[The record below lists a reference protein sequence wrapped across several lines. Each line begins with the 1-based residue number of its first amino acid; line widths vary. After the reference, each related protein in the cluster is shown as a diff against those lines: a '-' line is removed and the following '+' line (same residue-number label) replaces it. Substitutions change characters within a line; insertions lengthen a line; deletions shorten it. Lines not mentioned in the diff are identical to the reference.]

1 MKKHLSLTALVAGLS
16 AVVVAAPSAYGQ
28 QRSGGGPAASPIAI
42 IDLAYIFANHVRF
55 KAYSDEL
62 RRDVEAAEA
71 ELKNNKAALQKMA
84 DQLDS
89 YNRGTPEY
97 RQLEEDITK
106 RQADITV
113 QVNRQ
118 KRDFFEQEA
127 KMYYTV
133 YKEVMEQITYYADK
147 HGYVMVMRF
156 NGDPYDEND
165 PQGIQ
170 KELNKSVL
178 YYNKAIDI
186 TPIIL
191 DAVNPQ
197 RPNGRPAPAPPSN
210 RISRPPQGVLPHSGV
225 NR

>member
-1 MKKHLSLTALVAGLS
+1 MKKNLSLTALLAGLS
-16 AVVVAAPSAYGQ
+16 AVFAAAAPAYAQ
-28 QRSGGGPAASPIAI
+28 QRPGGGQPASQVAI

-133 YKEVMEQITYYADK
+133 YKEVMEQVTYYADK
-147 HGYVMVMRF
+147 HGYLLVMRF

-197 RPNGRPAPAPPSN
+197 RANGRPAPAPPGN
-210 RISRPPQGVLPHSGV
+210 RISRPQGVLPHGGV
-225 NR
+225 SR